1 MSSLLRGAIVAGA
14 VALAVV
20 LSTAIGLSSPWPVL
34 LTAAVALVRPLR
46 PGPVVALLVGAS
58 AWWLA
63 MALRAG
69 VLADSTSSEVIA
81 AVIAVAI
88 CTVAAAASREW
99 MPLWAGLAGAAV
111 FAGLY
116 EPVFAD
122 SPTHFLTDSPL
133 AFASVVVAVGLGT
146 VAAAVAAVL
155 ERSTSE
161 RAIAMPSTEGVA

>member
-1 MSSLLRGAIVAGA
+1 MSSLLRGVIVAGA

-46 PGPVVALLVGAS
+46 PGPIAALLVGAL
-58 AWWLA
+58 AWWVA
-63 MALRAG
+63 VALRAG
-69 VLADSTSSEVIA
+69 VLPDSTSSEVLA
-81 AVIAVAI
+81 AVGAVAI
-88 CTVAAAASREW
+88 CTLAAAVSREW

-122 SPTHFLTDSPL
+122 SPTHFLADSPL
-133 AFASVVVAVGLGT
+133 AFGSVVVAVGLGALAGALAG
-146 VAAAVAAVL
+146 VV
-155 ERSTSE
+155 ERSFGE
-161 RAIAMPSTEGVA
+161 RTVVMPSTEGAA